1 MIEEAAM
8 EVAEAATT
16 TAMTGL
22 PATGDRDP
30 RWPPETT
37 TDARTDTSHP
47 EVAGVIFQSNSFV
60 NIVPEEGN
68 ECISQGYIHF
78 ATSSKRAAHHI

>member
-47 EVAGVIFQSNSFV
+47 EVAGVIFQNNSFV

-68 ECISQGYIHF
+68 E
-78 ATSSKRAAHHI
+78 